1 MWNKFPKNSW
11 ERKVLI
17 KLYKNNYEGG
27 VLRQANVFEKLTRNF
42 GSCGGYQ
49 L

>member
-1 MWNKFPKNSW
+1 MFGLKMDSW

-27 VLRQANVFEKLTRNF
+27 VLRRANVFEKLTRNF